1 MKTLKKK
8 KSIKVALGCVLASVA
23 LGAGADTVAWW
34 PLAYEAGVKTTVD
47 TVITNVANPDILAA
61 QPISLDGSVKILE
74 GDSTY
79 CPQGTNAFPAGWGVW
94 VPQSNQF
101 QTAAMGLNFHK
112 IGLHEPAGALR
123 VDLTKTNA
131 LDLTTFTF
139 EAFFRMQQG
148 TSTNDWN
155 VIAVR
160 PGRLY
165 MADNTTK
172 VKNYDC
178 WGVRVTG
185 EKEIKFRFTNKAQ
198 EAWEAA
204 ATRDNISSY
213 NQEITCPTEAS
224 LYDGRWHHVALV
236 VNDAERN
243 EDGNARMRGY
253 VDYKNLVNSWIEPRS
268 YANGAENLY
277 IGSTPQTPGCF
288 GGTIAHVRISDAAL
302 SAQQFLQFATP
313 TGASDDVPLHVNFE
327 PAETVDVMSLPGDV
341 PNLGGGGVV
350 TFASKDGFPHVTNDA
365 VSATTIYDSLLAADA
380 GRANAASMV
389 NSTNAGARTYAQFVP
404 PRDDFTNSSFTVEC
418 FYKTTQADQFIPL
431 VRRRSNWNVQFNL
444 GFSDSPGKLAA
455 TVVHTDGRVD
465 DKGNLRYSQ
474 DAITDEETTNDDAWH
489 HGALV
494 VDAATRTVRLYRDY
508 CAVGTNVIVI
518 ATNRWLVPSGYPVYI
533 GGVDNGKTFE
543 GAIDGVRITMRALA
557 PAEFM
562 TKDHLS
568 AERPTLG
575 WTGFEGAV
583 DGGTDFFALR
593 SGVAEAAGEDG
604 VAPTFVRHSR
614 MATLRDGKGNVLR
627 RDDKRAVSF
636 NRGVVKFPK
645 NPYLAGLPEWTV
657 EFFVKAPAVQ
667 TIYSGIVRC
676 NFYSDSAD
684 KPVWAL
690 SCSDNDHG
698 SRLRLRCAMRKADGA
713 LYDGANENTSVVFA
727 DDRWH
732 HIAARFRAF
741 TDEDGVVK
749 TRIEIFKDKNVE
761 GLSADELKPDWTADR
776 EGVLDYGY
784 GKANIWLGASSSTNA
799 FFAGEIDE
807 LRISQGLLEPADFL
821 RNTPSGMTL
830 ILR

>member
-1 MKTLKKK
+1 MFEREKKK
-8 KSIKVALGCVLASVA
+8 LIKVALGCVLVSVA

-61 QPISLDGSVKILE
+61 QPISLDGSVNILE
-74 GDSTY
+74 GTSTY

-101 QTAAMGLNFHK
+101 QTVETGLNFHK

-139 EAFFRMQQG
+139 EAFFRMQLDKSRG
-148 TSTNDWN
+148 EWN

-165 MADNTTK
+165 MENKQK
-172 VKNYDC
+172 VLNYDC

-185 EKEIKFRFTNKAQ
+185 DSKITFRFTKAA
-198 EAWEAA
+198 AWEVA
-204 ATRDNISSY
+204 ATNNNIGAF
-213 NQEITCPTEAS
+213 NQGFDVATETT

-236 VNDAERN
+236 V
-243 EDGNARMRGY
+243 DGEKVWGY
-253 VDYKNLVNSWIEPRS
+253 VDYKYKGSLPWWEGKLEPRS
-268 YANGAENLY
+268 YTNGAENLY
-277 IGSTPQTPGCF
+277 IGSTPQTSGCF

-302 SAQQFLQFATP
+302 SAQQFLQFSSLVGMTN
-313 TGASDDVPLHVNFE
+313 DVPLHVNFE
-327 PAETVDVMSLPGDV
+327 PAETADVMSLPGDV
-341 PNLGGGGVV
+341 PNLGAGGVV

-365 VSATTIYDSLLAADA
+365 VSATTIYDSLLADA

-389 NSTNAGARTYAQFVP
+389 NSTNVDARTYAQFVP

-465 DKGNLRYSQ
+465 DKGNLRTSQ

-543 GAIDGVRITMRALA
+543 GAIDDVRITMRALA

-583 DGGTDFFALR
+583 DGCTDFFALR

-604 VAPTFVRHSR
+604 VVPTFVRHSR

-690 SCSDNDHG
+690 SCSQADKG
-698 SRLRLRCAMRKADGA
+698 SRLRLRCSMRKADGA
-713 LYDGANENTSVVFA
+713 LHDGANEDTSVVFA

-741 TDEDGVVK
+741 TDEDGVAK

-761 GLSADELKPDWTADR
+761 GLSEDELKPDWTADR

-784 GKANIWLGASSSTNA
+784 GKANIWLGASSSINA